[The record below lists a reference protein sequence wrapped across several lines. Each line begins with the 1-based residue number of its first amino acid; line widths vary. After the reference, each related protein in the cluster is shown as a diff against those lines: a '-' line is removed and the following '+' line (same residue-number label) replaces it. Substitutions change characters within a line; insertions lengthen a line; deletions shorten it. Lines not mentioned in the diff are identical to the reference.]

1 MPIDIS
7 LDTVYIIRMTHE
19 TTAQRN
25 VRRAREELAKMFQQR
40 EEIDV
45 RIAKQQRRLAA
56 LVALIDD
63 SEETDEIMELNLGG
77 LTDAIRTALRTAGPR
92 GLTPSETMARLKQ
105 LYFPV
110 NDYKNFAASL
120 GTVLKRLVASGEVRK
135 AIHDVY
141 GDRDQS
147 VYVWVGAIKNRFGE

>member
-1 MPIDIS
+1 MS
-7 LDTVYIIRMTHE
+7 YE
-19 TTAQRN
+19 TKAERA
-25 VRRAREELAKMFQQR
+25 VRQAREGLAGLFKQR

-63 SEETDEIMELNLGG
+63 CEETDQIVELNLGG

-92 GLTPSETMARLKQ
+92 GLTPGETTARLKQ

-110 NDYKNFAASL
+110 SGYKNFAASL
-120 GTVLKRLVASGEVRK
+120 GTVLKRLVESGEVRK

-141 GDRDQS
+141 DGRDQS
-147 VYVWVGAIKNRFGE
+147 VYAWAGAIKNRFDR

>member
-1 MPIDIS
+1 MA
-7 LDTVYIIRMTHE
+7 YE
-19 TTAQRN
+19 TKAGRN
-25 VRRAREELAKMFQQR
+25 VRLAREELAKMFQQR

-45 RIAKQQRRLAA
+45 RIAKQQRKLAA

-63 SEETDEIMELNLGG
+63 TEDTDGILELNLGG

-92 GLTPSETMARLKQ
+92 GLTPSETTARLKQ

-120 GTVLKRLVASGEVRK
+120 ATVLKRLVASGEVRK
-135 AIHDVY
+135 AIHDVHE
-141 GDRDQS
+141 DRDQS
-147 VYVWVGAIKNRFGE
+147 IYVWVGAIKNRFEE